1 MEEFFETLGDEARAR
16 LEPSVKGAITAA
28 AAVLAWIGL
37 MAIAVDNV
45 EPDSTNVMGIFLG
58 LLALGA
64 GHGIIAG
71 LDPSVRPAGV
81 ALIALGTVQ
90 ALGFMFDDLD
100 SPTALLFLLVLAY
113 GAQYAFGPARGATTL
128 LTLGLLSGWAFI
140 IDAAAG
146 DPDARSIRDGSV
158 FLDDSFVNVPD
169 SSFTRG
175 DDTVAYLSLLI
186 GAGLLLAVRVLDRRG
201 WRGIATSAVIVG
213 DIAFVVGVFG
223 VLGTFDNDTAGSML
237 VLAAGVVLALCAAPG
252 GRRFSTWLGGI
263 GVFAGLVALITTT
276 MEPDDAVQFGLV
288 CVLIGGSIVV
298 AGAYLDLDSLR
309 TNQPVG
315 TTTTDWSA
323 PDPAAEPVPDP
334 APAAPDPAPAAE
346 GWHPDPSGRHELRY
360 HDGAAW
366 TAHVSDGG
374 ATSTDEGL

>member
-1 MEEFFETLGDEARAR
+1 MEEFFETLGDETRERRA
-16 LEPSVKGAITAA
+16 PSVKGAITAA

-37 MAIAVDNV
+37 MAIAVDNI
-45 EPDSTNVMGIFLG
+45 EPDSTNVIGIFLG
-58 LLALGA
+58 LLAA
-64 GHGIIAG
+64 AVGHGIIVA
-71 LDPSVRPAGV
+71 LNPEVRPAGV

-113 GAQYAFGPARGATTL
+113 AAQWAFGPARGAMTL
-128 LTLGLLSGWAFI
+128 LTLALLAGWAFVVDI
-140 IDAAAG
+140 AAG
-146 DPDARSIRDGSV
+146 DPDGGTVRDGSV

-186 GAGLLLAVRVLDRRG
+186 GAGLLLAVRALDRRG

-223 VLGTFDNDTAGSML
+223 VLGTFESDSGGSML
-237 VLAAGVVLALCAAPG
+237 VLAAGIVLALCAAPG

-276 MEPDDAVQFGLV
+276 MEPDSAVQFGLV
-288 CVLIGGSIVV
+288 CLLVGGAIVV
-298 AGAYLDLDSLR
+298 AGAYIDLDSMR
-309 TNQPVG
+309 DNQPVEAA
-315 TTTTDWSA
+315 TNWSPPDTAPATA
-323 PDPAAEPVPDP
+323 PDPAA
-334 APAAPDPAPAAE
+334 APAAAPATE

-360 HDGAAW
+360 HDGSAW
-366 TAHVSDGG
+366 TAHVSDAG
-374 ATSTDEGL
+374 ATSTDEGP